1 VSSAQAYAALRELL
15 IGRKLDFKRDIRFEF
30 GDYFQARVPNLAK
43 NSVSPSSQRS
53 EASTPVG
60 STIGSIWVYVLET
73 GKVVMR
79 DKFVR
84 LPMTVEVI
92 RKINSLEAIQS
103 LTFRYRDIEVGDEES
118 DINGLDDQECL
129 DQVLDGL
136 EDAVI

>member
-1 VSSAQAYAALRELL
+1 M
-15 IGRKLDFKRDIRFEF
+15 
-30 GDYFQARVPNLAK
+30 
-43 NSVSPSSQRS
+43 
-53 EASTPVG
+53 
-60 STIGSIWVYVLET
+60 
-73 GKVVMR
+73 VVR

-84 LPMTVEVI
+84 LPMTQEVI
-92 RKINSLEAIQS
+92 RKIDSLEEIQS

>member
-1 VSSAQAYAALRELL
+1 MANSIGIHSFYKNLFGGYYKGHGAY
-15 IGRKLDFKRDIRFEF
+15 
-30 GDYFQARVPNLAK
+30 
-43 NSVSPSSQRS
+43 
-53 EASTPVG
+53 VG
-60 STIGSIWVYVLET
+60 PIL
-73 GKVVMR
+73 K
-79 DKFVR
+79 
-84 LPMTVEVI
+84 PMTVEVI